1 MEVHSNTK
9 QDTFKKK
16 QRMRPIRED
25 RHSHSSQVFFPLLL
39 LRWCSSLIP
48 FGSPFCLA
56 LFFCLHAVP
65 QLSLSV
71 TGIAF

>member
-1 MEVHSNTK
+1 MAVHSNTE
-9 QDTFKKK
+9 QDAFKKK
-16 QRMRPIRED
+16 QQMRPIRED
-25 RHSHSSQVFFPLLL
+25 RHIHSSQVFFPLLL
-39 LRWCSSLIP
+39 LRWCSSFIP

-71 TGIAF
+71 TRIAF